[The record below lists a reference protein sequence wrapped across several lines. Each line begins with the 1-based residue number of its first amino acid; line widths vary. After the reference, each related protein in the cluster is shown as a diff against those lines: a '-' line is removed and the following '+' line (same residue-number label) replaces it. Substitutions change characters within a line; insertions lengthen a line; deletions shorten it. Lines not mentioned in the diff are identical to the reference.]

1 MTEPA
6 SIAAAAEP
14 GRLERA
20 GGHTIAY
27 HATPGKRPGVVFL
40 GGFMSDMT
48 GTKAMAL
55 EDHCRDRGLVY
66 LRFDYLGHGQ
76 SSGAFT
82 DGTIGRWAADAIAV
96 IDELTTGPQVLVG
109 SSMGGWIML
118 LAALAR
124 PERVV
129 GLLGLAAAPD
139 FTEELIRQGLD
150 DGQRA
155 ALRDHGV
162 VTMPSDYDDTP
173 YPITRALIEEG
184 RDHLLLGGP
193 IALGCPVRLLQGM
206 ADRDVPWKTAL
217 TLAEK
222 LAGDDVE
229 VTLIKGGDHRLSEPQ
244 DLARLGRTLDALIER
259 IGA

>member
-1 MTEPA
+1 MN
-6 SIAAAAEP
+6 EP
-14 GRLERA
+14 GAIDRP
-20 GGHTIAY
+20 GGHRLAY
-27 HATPGKRPGVVFL
+27 HATHRRATSGGAPGVIFL

-55 EDHCRDRGLVY
+55 DDHCRERGLAY

-96 IDELTTGPQVLVG
+96 IDEVTAGPQVLVG

-124 PERVV
+124 PERIV
-129 GLLGLAAAPD
+129 GLVGLAAAPD
-139 FTEELIRQGLD
+139 FTEELIWRGLD
-150 DGQRA
+150 ETQRT
-155 ALRDHGV
+155 ALLDQGV
-162 VTMPSDYDDTP
+162 IHMPSDYDDTP
-173 YPITRALIEEG
+173 YPITRTLIEEG

-193 IALGCPVRLLQGM
+193 IGLNCPVRLLQGM

-244 DLARLGRTLDALIER
+244 DLARLGRTLDALIGS
-259 IGA
+259 IGE

>member
-1 MTEPA
+1 MTEPGA
-6 SIAAAAEP
+6 IDRP
-14 GRLERA
+14 
-20 GGHTIAY
+20 GGHRLAY
-27 HATPGKRPGVVFL
+27 HATAGRATSADTPGVIFL

-55 EDHCRDRGLVY
+55 EDHCRDRGLAF

-82 DGTIGRWAADAIAV
+82 DGTIGRWADDAVAV
-96 IDELTTGPQVLVG
+96 IDELSTGPQVLVG

-155 ALRDHGV
+155 ALLEDGV
-162 VTMPSDYDDTP
+162 ITMPSDYDDTP
-173 YPITRALIEEG
+173 YPITRTLIEEG

-193 IALGCPVRLLQGM
+193 IALSCPVRLLQGM
-206 ADRDVPWKTAL
+206 ADRDVPWRTAL

-244 DLARLGRTLDALIER
+244 DLMRLGRTLDALIER

>member
-1 MTEPA
+1 MTEPGA
-6 SIAAAAEP
+6 IDRP
-14 GRLERA
+14 
-20 GGHTIAY
+20 GGHRLAY
-27 HATPGKRPGVVFL
+27 HATAGHATSPGAPGVIFL

-55 EDHCRDRGLVY
+55 EDHCRERGLAY

-82 DGTIGRWAADAIAV
+82 DGTIGRWADDAIAV
-96 IDELTTGPQVLVG
+96 IDELTAGPQVLVG

-124 PERVV
+124 PGRVV

-139 FTEELIRQGLD
+139 FTEALIWRDLD
-150 DGQRA
+150 EDMRA
-155 ALRDHGV
+155 ALLDEGV
-162 VTMPSDYDDTP
+162 ITMPSDYDDTP

-229 VTLIKGGDHRLSEPQ
+229 VTLIKSGDHRLSEPP

-259 IGA
+259 ITP

>member
-1 MTEPA
+1 MTEPGA
-6 SIAAAAEP
+6 IDRP
-14 GRLERA
+14 
-20 GGHTIAY
+20 GGHRLAY
-27 HATPGKRPGVVFL
+27 HATAGHATFPDAPGVIFL

-55 EDHCRDRGLVY
+55 EDHCRERGLAY

-82 DGTIGRWAADAIAV
+82 DGTIGRWADDAIAV
-96 IDELTTGPQVLVG
+96 IDELTAGPQVLVG

-124 PERVV
+124 PGRVV

-139 FTEELIRQGLD
+139 FTEALIWRDLD
-150 DGQRA
+150 EDMRA
-155 ALRDHGV
+155 ALLDEGV
-162 VTMPSDYDDTP
+162 INMPSDYDDTP

-229 VTLIKGGDHRLSEPQ
+229 VTLIKGGDHRLSEPP

-259 IGA
+259 IG